1 MKIVMVCLGNICR
14 SPLAE
19 GILRSKTDASVTI
32 DSAGTGAWHAG
43 QQPDKRSIEIAR
55 RKGIDISTQRA
66 RQFTIQDYSDFD
78 LIYVMDRSNYA
89 NVLELAPD
97 EKARQKVKLILEE
110 VQNSPVSEVPDPYY
124 GENDGFSHVFELLDN
139 AWTVIAERIK
149 QNAY

>member
-66 RQFTIQDYSDFD
+66 RQFTVQDYSDFD

-139 AWTVIAERIK
+139 ACTVIAERIK

>member
-1 MKIVMVCLGNICR
+1 MVCLGNICR

-89 NVLELAPD
+89 NILELAPD

-139 AWTVIAERIK
+139 ACTVIAERIK

>member
-1 MKIVMVCLGNICR
+1 MGNICR

-43 QQPDKRSIEIAR
+43 QQPDKRSVEIAR
-55 RKGIDISTQRA
+55 KKGIDISTQRA
-66 RQFTIQDYSDFD
+66 RQFTVKDYSDFD

-97 EKARQKVKLILEE
+97 EKARKKVKLILEE
-110 VQNSPVSEVPDPYY
+110 IQNSPISEVPDPYY

-139 AWTVIAERIK
+139 ACTVIAERIK

>member
-1 MKIVMVCLGNICR
+1 MVCLGNICR

-66 RQFTIQDYSDFD
+66 RQFTVQDYSDFD

-124 GENDGFSHVFELLDN
+124 GANDGFSHVFELLDN
-139 AWTVIAERIK
+139 ACTVIAERIK

>member
-1 MKIVMVCLGNICR
+1 MVCLGNICR

-139 AWTVIAERIK
+139 ACTVIAERIK

>member
-1 MKIVMVCLGNICR
+1 MVCLGNICR

-66 RQFTIQDYSDFD
+66 RQFTVQDYSDFD

-139 AWTVIAERIK
+139 ACTVIAERIK

>member
-1 MKIVMVCLGNICR
+1 MVCLGNICR

-19 GILRSKTDASVTI
+19 GILRSKTDPSVTI

-43 QQPDKRSIEIAR
+43 QQPDKRSVEIAR
-55 RKGIDISTQRA
+55 KKGIDISTQRA
-66 RQFTIQDYSDFD
+66 RQFTVQDYSDFD

-97 EKARQKVKLILEE
+97 EKARKKVKLILEE
-110 VQNSPVSEVPDPYY
+110 IQNSPISEVPDPYY

-139 AWTVIAERIK
+139 ACTVIAERIK

>member
-1 MKIVMVCLGNICR
+1 MVCLGNICR

-55 RKGIDISTQRA
+55 RKSIDISTQRA
-66 RQFTIQDYSDFD
+66 RQFTVQDYSDFD

-124 GENDGFSHVFELLDN
+124 GANDGFSHVFELLDN
-139 AWTVIAERIK
+139 ACTVIAERIK

>member
-1 MKIVMVCLGNICR
+1 MVCLGNICR

-43 QQPDKRSIEIAR
+43 QQPDKRSVEIAR
-55 RKGIDISTQRA
+55 KKGIDISTQRA
-66 RQFTIQDYSDFD
+66 RQFTVQDYSDFD

-97 EKARQKVKLILEE
+97 EKARKKVKLILEE
-110 VQNSPVSEVPDPYY
+110 IQNSPISEVPDPYY

-139 AWTVIAERIK
+139 ACTVIAERIK